1 MDVTAVQAPVLAPVQ
16 ADNAA
21 VKENLSRH
29 RELIQAVRALN
40 KAESFGK
47 DNELTFVIDPHSRR
61 PLLRIVNRETKEVL
75 TQIPPERA
83 LRLAEGLA

>member
-21 VKENLSRH
+21 VRENLSTH

-40 KAESFGK
+40 KAESFGEA
-47 DNELTFVIDPHSRR
+47 NELTFVIDPHSRR
-61 PLLRIVNRETKEVL
+61 PLLRIVNRETKEVV
-75 TQIPPERA
+75 TQIPPDHA